1 MPWNYVYAVPSQTL
15 KQEQA
20 IRRRRIIGAGSEGD
34 FLDELGESR
43 ALAHLGPLVHKPPF
57 LSPRPQRQAFAFSFS
72 QRRDGYW
79 KGTHA

>member
-1 MPWNYVYAVPSQTL
+1 MMLIDAVEYMYAVPSQTL

-43 ALAHLGPLVHKPPF
+43 ALAHLGPLVNEPF
-57 LSPRPQRQAFAFSFS
+57 LPSPRP
-72 QRRDGYW
+72 
-79 KGTHA
+79 